1 MSSYSAYSGTGLDQI
16 DPFDAGDSNLW
27 RKAEYLGRYLFASD
41 FLRSYKPGIVADI
54 ACGLGYGAADLCSV
68 VGKVIG
74 VDANRALIESASKRF
89 KMVNL
94 HFLHKNLEEEELS
107 PDIANGSLAAV
118 VSFET
123 LEHLLDPSRAVAQ
136 FSKIL
141 MPGGFF
147 ICSVPNVLSE
157 SGDSSGLPRNKAHK
171 QWFNFGSLSRL
182 VQQHEMQVISRLG
195 QSWSKALFRREQ
207 QLFNAKRISRKLGDE
222 PTMHSPE
229 MMRWLSYVAAYPT
242 VEDVDGS
249 YSIII
254 VAQKKTEKIE
264 NKAPQ
269 TFFWLSLG

>member
-41 FLRSYKPGIVADI
+41 FLRPHKPDLVADI
-54 ACGLGYGAADLCSV
+54 SCGMGYGAAELC
-68 VGKVIG
+68 GMAGRVIG
-74 VDANRALIESASKRF
+74 VDANRALMESASQRF
-89 KMVNL
+89 KVPNL
-94 HFLHKNLEEEELS
+94 HFLFKDLDEEDLS
-107 PDIANGSLAAV
+107 PDIAVGSVAAV

-123 LEHLLDPSRAVAQ
+123 LEHLLDPPRAVAQ

-141 MPGGFF
+141 QPGGFF

-157 SGDSSGLPRNKAHK
+157 SGDSAGLPRNKAHK
-171 QWFNFGSLSRL
+171 QWFNFASLSRL
-182 VQQHEMQVISRLG
+182 VAQSEMRVIYRLG

-207 QLFNAKRISRKLGDE
+207 QLSNARRISRKLGDE
-222 PTMHSPE
+222 PVMHSPE

-249 YSIII
+249 YSIMI
-254 VAQKKTEKIE
+254 VAQKE
-264 NKAPQ
+264 
-269 TFFWLSLG
+269 

>member
-1 MSSYSAYSGTGLDQI
+1 MSSYSAYSGNGLDQI
-16 DPFDAGDSNLW
+16 DPFDAGDNNLW

-41 FLRSYKPGIVADI
+41 FLRPHKPDLVADI
-54 ACGLGYGAADLCSV
+54 SCGMGYGAAELCSV
-68 VGKVIG
+68 AGRVIG
-74 VDANRALIESASKRF
+74 VDANRALMESASQRF
-89 KMVNL
+89 KMPNL
-94 HFLHKNLEEEELS
+94 HFLFKDLDEEELS
-107 PDIANGSLAAV
+107 PDIAEGSAAAV

-141 MPGGFF
+141 QPGGFF

-171 QWFNFGSLSRL
+171 QWFNFASLSRL
-182 VQQHEMQVISRLG
+182 VAQSEMRVIYRLG

-207 QLFNAKRISRKLGDE
+207 QLSNAKRISRKLGDE
-222 PTMHSPE
+222 PVMHSPE

-254 VAQKKTEKIE
+254 VAQK
-264 NKAPQ
+264 NK
-269 TFFWLSLG
+269 

>member
-1 MSSYSAYSGTGLDQI
+1 MSSYSAYRGNGLDQI

-27 RKAEYLGRYLFASD
+27 RKAEYLGRYLFAAD
-41 FLRSYKPGIVADI
+41 FLGPHKPDLVADI
-54 ACGLGYGAADLCSV
+54 SCGMGYGAFELCGV
-68 VGKVIG
+68 AGRVIG
-74 VDANRALIESASKRF
+74 VDGNRALMKSASQRF
-89 KMVNL
+89 KMPNL
-94 HFLHKNLEEEELS
+94 HFLQKDLDKGDLYPEIK
-107 PDIANGSLAAV
+107 DGSAAAV

-141 MPGGFF
+141 QPGGFF

-171 QWFNFGSLSRL
+171 QWFNFASLSRL
-182 VQQHEMQVISRLG
+182 VQRHEMQVIYRLG

-207 QLFNAKRISRKLGDE
+207 QLSNAKRLMRKLGDE
-222 PTMHSPE
+222 PVMHSPE

-254 VAQKKTEKIE
+254 VGQK
-264 NKAPQ
+264 NDQ
-269 TFFWLSLG
+269 